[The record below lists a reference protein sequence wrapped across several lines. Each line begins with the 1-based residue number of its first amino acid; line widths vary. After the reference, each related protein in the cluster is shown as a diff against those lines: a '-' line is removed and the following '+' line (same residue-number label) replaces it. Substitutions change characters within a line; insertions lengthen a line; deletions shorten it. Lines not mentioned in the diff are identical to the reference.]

1 MSRYTVTIEVG
12 HVEADTPEE
21 AQLLADE
28 LLSSL
33 AESND
38 GSEVLAHAFPEI
50 YLSE

>member
-1 MSRYTVTIEVG
+1 MARYTVIIEVG

-21 AQLLADE
+21 ALLEAAE
-28 LLSSL
+28 LLTNL

-38 GSEVLAHAFPEI
+38 GSEVLANAAPEI